1 MKRIM
6 QMAAD
11 EGYDRVAWTTGRM
24 QADRYDLSKK
34 VNKILFKKNDDG
46 TYWLEADSKGEGLF
60 ELGKSIPADKLPDHI
75 GKDLADKIVNYEP
88 GTLPVAEVHR
98 RSGKPG
104 RPRKEYLSAW
114 SGLDLKVGGEGMI
127 KFYDE
132 MLPKKAQKIA
142 RRLDQN
148 AKVGQIKLRDRPAGP
163 KSLLDGEPRE
173 VWSIDITPAMRKSIA
188 GGQPLFSNPAAAA
201 APGLLST
208 QQPQRRIPRSL
219 LDDAA

>member
-1 MKRIM
+1 
-6 QMAAD
+6 
-11 EGYDRVAWTTGRM
+11 
-24 QADRYDLSKK
+24 L
-34 VNKILFKKNDDG
+34 
-46 TYWLEADSKGEGLF
+46 
-60 ELGKSIPADKLPDHI
+60 
-75 GKDLADKIVNYEP
+75 
-88 GTLPVAEVHR
+88 
-98 RSGKPG
+98 
-104 RPRKEYLSAW
+104 

-148 AKVGQIKLRDRPAGP
+148 AKVGIREIDGGEEVYSIINEHGVPIGHDYTRAQAQHR
-163 KSLLDGEPRE
+163 LDNELQGRGRMKFESGGSHK